1 MSDSKKTNK
10 VKNPL
15 RKRLFRELK
24 QDFGK
29 YVVVFTFIF
38 ATIAMVSG
46 FLVSDISLKTA
57 YDESFEKYNVE
68 NGHFT
73 LYMPAE
79 EGFFD
84 GMEKEYKVK
93 VYESFYADFETGDGN
108 TLRMYRLRSDVNL
121 TDLWEG
127 SYPQTM
133 SEIAIDRLYA
143 ENNGISLGDFIT
155 VNGRRFKVTGF
166 VALTDYSA
174 LFKNNTDMMF
184 DANKFTVALVSDIDF
199 DAIQNNALKFC
210 YSWVNDD
217 RTLSVEECSDRAE
230 DVMHWLAERA
240 VITDF
245 LKREDNQAISFT
257 GTDMGSDKGMITA
270 MLYVTMVIMA
280 FIFAVTTS
288 NTIEKEAAVIGTLR
302 ASGYSRGELL
312 RHYIALPIIVSLI
325 AAVVGNILGYTVLK
339 QYFARLY
346 LHSYSLTKYRTVWS
360 PEAFWLTTVVPL
372 VILLVVNLVVI
383 SRKLRLSPL
392 KFLRRELTFRNKKKV
407 VHLPHRLGFLTRFRL
422 RVIF

>member
-1 MSDSKKTNK
+1 MSDSKKTNR

-57 YDESFEKYNVE
+57 YDESFETYNVE
-68 NGHFT
+68 DGHFT

-93 VYESFYADFETGDGN
+93 VYENFYADFETGDGN
-108 TLRMYRLRSDVNL
+108 TLRMYRMRKDVNRA
-121 TDLWEG
+121 DLWEG
-127 SYPQTM
+127 EYPRTM
-133 SEIAIDRLYA
+133 SELAIDRLYA
-143 ENNGISLGDFIT
+143 ENNGISIGDFIT

-199 DAIQNNALKFC
+199 DAIQNKDLKFC
-210 YSWVNDD
+210 YSWVNND
-217 RTLSVEECSDRAE
+217 RTLSGEECSDKAE
-230 DVMHWLAERA
+230 DVMYWLAERA

-245 LKREDNQAISFT
+245 LKREDTPCSMSRWSSWRSSSPSPLPTPSRRKPPSSAHCALRA
-257 GTDMGSDKGMITA
+257 TA
-270 MLYVTMVIMA
+270 A
-280 FIFAVTTS
+280 GNCCGTTS
-288 NTIEKEAAVIGTLR
+288 
-302 ASGYSRGELL
+302 
-312 RHYIALPIIVSLI
+312 PCPSL
-325 AAVVGNILGYTVLK
+325 
-339 QYFARLY
+339 FR
-346 LHSYSLTKYRTVWS
+346 SS
-360 PEAFWLTTVVPL
+360 PRSWE
-372 VILLVVNLVVI
+372 I
-383 SRKLRLSPL
+383 SSA
-392 KFLRRELTFRNKKKV
+392 
-407 VHLPHRLGFLTRFRL
+407 TRC
-422 RVIF
+422 